1 MHSLHFL
8 YLSHVWEIHY
18 TVSYGLCQILLKED
32 VLPCIAFW
40 AKFVVFKQVS
50 AISIESLC
58 VQFTGQCKGYI
69 VENKTL
75 FTT

>member
-18 TVSYGLCQILLKED
+18 LVSYVLCKILLKEGM
-32 VLPCIAFW
+32 LPFIAFW
-40 AKFVVFKQVS
+40 AKFVVLKQVS
-50 AISIESLC
+50 AISMEFLC
-58 VQFTGQCKGYI
+58 IQITGQCQGNL

-75 FTT
+75 FRI